1 MYDYHM
7 GILDSSIYYLW
18 LMVFEVFWLLALSI
32 LLYVFFLLSILHCCF
47 LEKLFYLFRKYS
59 LYWKD
64 KQGIS
69 FKSKTREKIP
79 KRDEMMCP

>member
-1 MYDYHM
+1 
-7 GILDSSIYYLW
+7 
-18 LMVFEVFWLLALSI
+18 
-32 LLYVFFLLSILHCCF
+32 
-47 LEKLFYLFRKYS
+47 